1 MKMKAKKII
10 SITTAAL
17 FAVGMMGCGSSSSTD
32 SAASTSAAPATSQAA
47 SAASQGQAA
56 DTAAS
61 GEVANKDKPLV
72 WFNRQPS
79 NSSTGELDMKALNF
93 NDKTYYVG
101 FDANQG
107 AELQGEMV
115 KDYIEKHASTAMGTA
130 SSAMYWQS
138 AISDT
143 TIPSLVPEA
152 SVRLWAPA

>member
-1 MKMKAKKII
+1 MKAKKII

-79 NSSTGELDMKALNF
+79 NSSTGDW
-93 NDKTYYVG
+93 
-101 FDANQG
+101 
-107 AELQGEMV
+107 
-115 KDYIEKHASTAMGTA
+115 I
-130 SSAMYWQS
+130 
-138 AISDT
+138 
-143 TIPSLVPEA
+143 
-152 SVRLWAPA
+152 